1 MLIFPYTPPIEALVK
16 KYMPCLGNVS
26 TIEALF
32 LYLFLRGIEGGM
44 GDPVAPVVKNEDD
57 NTLTE
62 FGWGAFTREPP
73 SY

>member
-1 MLIFPYTPPIEALVK
+1 MTQQTDYHRD
-16 KYMPCLGNVS
+16 PCLRSMLVLDEEEDL
-26 TIEALF
+26 IE
-32 LYLFLRGIEGGM
+32 R
-44 GDPVAPVVKNEDD
+44 GDPAAPVVKNEDD